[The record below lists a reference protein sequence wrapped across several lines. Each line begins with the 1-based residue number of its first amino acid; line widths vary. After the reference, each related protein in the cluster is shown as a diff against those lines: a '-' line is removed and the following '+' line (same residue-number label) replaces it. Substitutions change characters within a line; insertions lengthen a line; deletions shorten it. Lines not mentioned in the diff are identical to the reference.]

1 MAVSL
6 EYKAF
11 LEDQFERFGSV
22 TIRPMFG
29 GAGIFRDGVMFG
41 LVANETLYL
50 KAGDE
55 NRDDFEARGMSP
67 FTYHGKSKP
76 VSMSYYEVPI
86 DVLEDAQDLKAW
98 ADKAL
103 GTALAAARKKS
114 AKKTPKKKKTGI

>member
-1 MAVSL
+1 MAVSP

-11 LEDQFERFGSV
+11 LEDQFERFGPV

-41 LVANETLYL
+41 LVAYETLYL
-50 KAGDE
+50 KADAE
-55 NRDDFEARGMSP
+55 NRGDFEARGMGP
-67 FTYHGKSKP
+67 FTYEGKSKP

-98 ADKAL
+98 ADKAF
-103 GTALAAARKKS
+103 GIALAAARKKP
-114 AKKTPKKKKTGI
+114 AKKSGSKRRGA